1 MLCGV
6 ILGLLKYFIS
16 VVLFCVPVNTYL
28 VCFDLI
34 LILVHCKFVLSCR
47 VRKTARS
54 DRYAIFFFD
63 SQCVEDIFAT
73 KSTVI
78 YCLAP
83 VCPCIYPFF
92 LLYCIQGHF
101 RYRGHQSC
109 KPYWPRLKKISG
121 LGGDGRSGGGESGAW
136 LKQRYTFLST
146 FPHLSLCWNDRYKD
160 HRDGQLTSPSSD
172 QISGQGLWLAAL
184 NFLKTFFPFRL
195 WLFVGEGSE
204 SYKTGLTTLPSF
216 ADPSIRK
223 RRSSALQL
231 FSFWDFFKNFSEIF
245 ILCKILT
252 IYDDRV
258 MSVQNISRI
267 GNADEY
273 FKDNSKTIKNMGQS
287 INL

>member
-6 ILGLLKYFIS
+6 ILGLLNYFIG
-16 VVLFCVPVNTYL
+16 VVLFCVLVNTYL

-47 VRKTARS
+47 VRKNARS

-83 VCPCIYPFF
+83 VSTPSS
-92 LLYCIQGHF
+92 YCIV
-101 RYRGHQSC
+101 YRAILDTGATRAASTIDHN
-109 KPYWPRLKKISG
+109 WKKISC

-172 QISGQGLWLAAL
+172 QISSQGLWLAAL

-195 WLFVGEGSE
+195 LLLLG
-204 SYKTGLTTLPSF
+204 
-216 ADPSIRK
+216 
-223 RRSSALQL
+223 
-231 FSFWDFFKNFSEIF
+231 
-245 ILCKILT
+245 
-252 IYDDRV
+252 
-258 MSVQNISRI
+258 RI
-267 GNADEY
+267 W
-273 FKDNSKTIKNMGQS
+273 K
-287 INL
+287 L